1 MKVTLINHT
10 SDALELL
17 LYTKNTRLQG
27 AQTLQDIVEWPEEK
41 KIEHLMYMLDTI
53 QSSWEFV
60 DYTFH
65 IEGVTRA
72 FTHQLV
78 RTRTGSYA
86 QQSQRT
92 VDVRGAGYTVPVSFN
107 SDLTTDYQ
115 VAMNNSFEAYEH
127 LIDSGMDVQD
137 ARGVLPTNAH
147 TEIIAKFDLRTI
159 HNMGLLRLC
168 TRTQGEYQEVFKAMK
183 AEIIKVHPWAES
195 FIKVACVWN
204 GVCAFP
210 RYSECPVQEH
220 TLMPDEYKSTIEQAW
235 EETDHVANPVA
246 KNGKSM

>member
-10 SDALELL
+10 QNALELL

-27 AQTLQDIVEWPEEK
+27 AQSLQDIINWPVEK
-41 KIEHLMYMLDTI
+41 KLEELAYMRDTI
-53 QSSWEFV
+53 QSSWEFT
-60 DYTFH
+60 DYVFH

-92 VDVRGAGYTVPVSFN
+92 VDVREQEIINPTGDVDFELVA
-107 SDLTTDYQ
+107 DY
-115 VAMNNSFEAYEH
+115 V
-127 LIDSGMDVQD
+127 IDEYANMIDNGMEVQD
-137 ARGVLPTNAH
+137 ARGILPTNMT
-147 TEIIAKFDLRTI
+147 TEIITKFDLRTL
-159 HNMGLLRLC
+159 HNMGLTRLC
-168 TRTQGEYQEVFKAMK
+168 TRTQGEYQEVFKAMV
-183 AEIIKVHPWAES
+183 EEVVKVHPWAKD
-195 FIKVACVWN
+195 FIKVACAWN

-210 RYSECPVQEH
+210 RYSECPIQGYTMKPYENLLGIIE
-220 TLMPDEYKSTIEQAW
+220 TLW
-235 EETDHVANPVA
+235 EETDHVANPIA